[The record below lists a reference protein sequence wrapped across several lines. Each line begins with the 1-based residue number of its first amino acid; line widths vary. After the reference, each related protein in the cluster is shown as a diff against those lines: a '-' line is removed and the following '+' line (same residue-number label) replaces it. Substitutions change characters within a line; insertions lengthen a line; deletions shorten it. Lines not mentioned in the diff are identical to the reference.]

1 MTNYSNSNA
10 SSKSGSLIVLGAGI
24 VGTCT
29 ALHLQQRG
37 HDVVLIDKG
46 EPGQET
52 SYGNACLIQQE
63 SVEPYAF
70 PQSFTELMRVA
81 LGLTPSVHWQAK
93 AMPHLAKPLW
103 QYFKNSAPEKHA
115 VITQHYSQLIA
126 HANSEHAPLIAASH
140 AEALIKRE
148 GFRFIYRTESAF
160 TQGVARA
167 QRLARDY
174 GVRHA
179 VLSGAELA
187 AAEPALQQTMA
198 GAIHWLDTWKVN
210 APGELVQ
217 NYADLFVQRGGQVV
231 KASIQ
236 QLGQFAQGWR
246 VKTTM
251 GAFEAEQAII
261 AMGPWS
267 NEFVKSLGYKL
278 PVFIKRGY
286 HQHFQHP
293 KNLNLTLLD
302 AEKGYVLVPMKQG
315 IRLTTGA
322 EFAHIDAA
330 PTTVQLQKTQKLAK
344 ELIGLADPATT
355 PPWLGARPCTADM
368 LPIMGPA
375 PRHKGL
381 WFNFGHGHQGFTLGP
396 VAGRLLAEM
405 MANETPLIEPTPY
418 LPSRFGV

>member
-1 MTNYSNSNA
+1 MTKNKNS
-10 SSKSGSLIVLGAGI
+10 SSVLVLGAGI

-37 HDVVLIDKG
+37 YDVVLIDKG

-63 SVEPYAF
+63 AVEPYPF
-70 PQSFTELMRVA
+70 PQSYSELIRVA
-81 LGLTPSVHWQAK
+81 LDLSPSANWHAN
-93 AMPHLAKPLW
+93 ALPSYAKPLW
-103 QYFKNSAPEKHA
+103 QYFKNSAPAKHA
-115 VITQHYSQLIA
+115 AITQHYSKLIA
-126 HANSEHAPLIAASH
+126 HATSEHAPLIAASNS
-140 AEALIKRE
+140 EDLIKRE

-160 TQGVARA
+160 TEGVARA
-167 QRLARDY
+167 QRLQRDY

-187 AAEPALQQTMA
+187 TAEPALQQAMA

-217 NYADLFVQRGGQVV
+217 AYADLFVKRGGQIV
-231 KASIQ
+231 KAQVQ
-236 QLGQFAQGWR
+236 QLDKFGHSWQ
-246 VKTTM
+246 VKTTS
-251 GAFEAEQAII
+251 GAFDAAQAVI

-267 NEFVKSLGYKL
+267 NEFVKGLGYRL

-286 HQHFQHP
+286 HQHFQQP

-302 AEKGYVLVPMKQG
+302 AEKGYVLVPMKYG

-330 PTTVQLQKTQKLAK
+330 PTKVQLQKTQKLAH
-344 ELIGLADPATT
+344 ELIGLADSATT

-375 PRHKGL
+375 PHHKGL
-381 WFNFGHGHQGFTLGP
+381 WFNFGHGHQGFTLGA
-396 VAGRLLAEM
+396 VAGRLVAEM
-405 MANETPLIEPTPY
+405 ISNESPFINPAPY
-418 LPSRFGV
+418 LPSRFY